1 MHARRIGGLGHVPWA
16 CALERPGLLPQT
28 TPCMH
33 RLPSEV
39 ALVPHVGILYCTRVS
54 LVPQSSVS
62 PV

>member
-16 CALERPGLLPQT
+16 CALERPGLRPQT

-39 ALVPHVGILYCTRVS
+39 APVPHVGILY
-54 LVPQSSVS
+54 LY
-62 PV
+62 